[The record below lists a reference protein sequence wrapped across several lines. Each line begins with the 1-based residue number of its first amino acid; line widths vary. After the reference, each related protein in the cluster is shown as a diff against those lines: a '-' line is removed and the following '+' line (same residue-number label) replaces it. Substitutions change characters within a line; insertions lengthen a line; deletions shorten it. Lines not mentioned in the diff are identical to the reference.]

1 MLEVKT
7 LRNYGVALLFSAALG
22 IQGQEVVATSIFVLD
37 DTTPAFAD
45 GLNNGDV
52 VTVDGINMTFSNVVV
67 SDGSANGDVDGVG
80 ILISGE
86 IDPNYTDV
94 VSFDF
99 SFDQNVSILTYDVGT
114 WEDVPGGSFF
124 TVSGP
129 NGTSGNNPIP
139 SGSGFTEQTFNVVPG
154 TIPFFQAGA
163 VYSFAHN
170 LVDGSESLFNLEEL
184 VISVIPEPST
194 GLLFAIGCVVG
205 IRGRSR
211 VGLA

>member
-1 MLEVKT
+1 MMEFKT
-7 LRNYGVALLFSAALG
+7 FRNYSFALFFLATLG
-22 IQGQEVVATSIFVLD
+22 IQGQEAMATSIFVLD

-52 VTVDGINMTFSNVVV
+52 VTVDGIDLTFSNVVV
-67 SDGSANGDVDGVG
+67 SDGSANGDVEGVG

-99 SFDQNVSILTYDVGT
+99 SFSHNVSISTYDIGT
-114 WEDVPGGSFF
+114 WEDVLIGSFF

-170 LVDGSESLFNLEEL
+170 LADGSDALFNLEEL
-184 VISVIPEPST
+184 VVDVIPEPST
-194 GLLFAIGCVVG
+194 GMLLVLGCVMG
-205 IRGRSR
+205 LRGRSR
-211 VGLA
+211 VPIA